1 MAYVYILKCADNS
14 YYTGSTHD
22 LVQRVWDHKNGRG
35 ANYTGKRLPVRLVF
49 FEEVERIDDAYERE
63 KQIQGWGRRK
73 KEALIE
79 ENWERLKL
87 LSRNYAKFGKLPDF
101 GEDIFEN

>member
-1 MAYVYILKCADNS
+1 MAYVYILKCADES

-22 LVQRVWDHKNGRG
+22 LIKRVWDHKNGRG
-35 ANYTGKRLPVRLVF
+35 ANYTKKRLPVWLVF
-49 FEEVERIDDAYERE
+49 YEEYDDIEDAFERE

-79 ENWERLKL
+79 ANWERLKL
-87 LSRNYAKFGKLPDF
+87 LSRNYTEYGKLVDLD
-101 GEDIFEN
+101 DIN